1 MKAAWLLFKLM
12 SFTFLFTNTINTYNQ
27 TFTLDSKS
35 PSIFCLNVFTILFHP
50 VIQVVNP
57 SGSQEPHTQ

>member
-35 PSIFCLNVFTILFHP
+35 PSIFCLNMFTILFHP
-50 VIQVVNP
+50 VIQVVN
-57 SGSQEPHTQ
+57 SSSSQEPHMQ